1 MPFAVIKNIILFHM
15 ALLFSSQLVIM
26 RNEFQVITFSLNEK
40 RLKQSCRFERR
51 HIQVIASSVQGLRSI

>member
-1 MPFAVIKNIILFHM
+1 MPFAVIKNIILSHM

-40 RLKQSCRFERR
+40 RLRQSCHFARR
-51 HIQVIASSVQGLRSI
+51 HIQVIASSVQGLRSL